1 MTWLTPVIII
11 ALLGLLGYVG
21 DQYHARH
28 RAPASP
34 VAIIDQLNAPAPEW
48 DWRDGP

>member
-1 MTWLTPVIII
+1 MSWITPVII

-28 RAPASP
+28 RALTLP
-34 VAIIDQLNAPAPEW
+34 VAIVDQLDSPAPEW
-48 DWRDGP
+48 DWAEGP